1 MVTLNPQLG
10 KLCETAHPS
19 LLKIHIVFFA
29 LFNEFLE
36 AASFMTRLAGWC
48 QTPANHL
55 LLAKCK
61 KPRWSNTLT
70 SKGKWFGWLHYCV
83 WIPRCLGRHS
93 MIRGLHNHHVL
104 GSCENGYCKDMMY
117 VKIITLSNQHYQQ
130 LIVNAMLRY
139 VDYYS
144 QSKLWIASIAT
155 YTR

>member
-1 MVTLNPQLG
+1 MKFEKDNVIKVLPPTAYWTSKSVKRLPMILIFMVTLDPQLG

-36 AASFMTRLAGWC
+36 VASFMTRLASWC

-55 LLAKCK
+55 ILAKCK

-83 WIPRCLGRHS
+83 
-93 MIRGLHNHHVL
+93 NY
-104 GSCENGYCKDMMY
+104 E
-117 VKIITLSNQHYQQ
+117 
-130 LIVNAMLRY
+130 
-139 VDYYS
+139 S
-144 QSKLWIASIAT
+144 QGV
-155 YTR
+155 